1 MARSRTMLFLGAA
14 ALGVAAGW
22 VLAGR
27 HIAKHRTALFSPR
40 PLQRLS
46 ALAGM
51 AAEPSITNVRL
62 LRDYLAW
69 EPRPMLRRR
78 AVALLRR
85 MEATL
90 ADPQPVGV
98 S

>member
-1 MARSRTMLFLGAA
+1 MRRSRSVMFFGAA
-14 ALGVAAGW
+14 AVGVAAGW
-22 VLAGR
+22 MLAGR
-27 HIAKHRTALFSPR
+27 HIQKHRTALFSPR

-46 ALAGM
+46 ALAAL
-51 AAEPSITNVRL
+51 AADPSIANVRL

-69 EPRPMLRRR
+69 ESRPLLRRR
-78 AVALLRR
+78 ATALLQR

-98 S
+98 